1 MLLELG
7 QIALLI
13 VEEEPRQDL
22 ELVQTLLLQMEELTV
37 LETALKQEAAIL
49 KHVQVWI
56 DIKTVATI
64 AIE

>member
-56 DIKTVATI
+56 DIKR
-64 AIE
+64 